1 MEHRSTCHSYRSAT
15 LDYLPTKLNL
25 WVHNLRPRLGPSWC
39 RTRRRLRL
47 GQKLASPSKQKETCK
62 WIRPTHTLSYLP
74 TQLKL
79 LAYHLRPSMSPSCCK
94 AQREPRLVRRLTS
107 LRR

>member
-1 MEHRSTCHSYRSAT
+1 M
-15 LDYLPTKLNL
+15 LDYLPTKPTL
-25 WVHNLRPRLGPSWC
+25 WMHSLRPRQGPSRC
-39 RTRRRLRL
+39 RAWRRLRL
-47 GQKLASPSKQKETCK
+47 GQKPASLNKQKETCK

-94 AQREPRLVRRLTS
+94 ARREPRLVRRLTS

>member
-1 MEHRSTCHSYRSAT
+1 M
-15 LDYLPTKLNL
+15 LDYLPIKPNL
-25 WVHNLRPRLGPSWC
+25 WMHSLRPRLGPSQYRAW
-39 RTRRRLRL
+39 RRLRL
-47 GQKLASPSKQKETCK
+47 GQKPTSLNQQKETCK

-94 AQREPRLVRRLTS
+94 ARRETRLARSPTL